1 MRDEVP
7 AAFRRVLARE
17 LPGWQ
22 ADGVIGDAAARALVQ
37 RYELDRLDEPQ
48 RGWATAAF
56 AILGAV
62 AVGAGIISFVAAN
75 WSALDSAERF
85 AIVFAAT
92 IAAYGAAFA
101 WRARGRRALSEAAF
115 VAAAL
120 GFGGSI
126 ALGAQQFNV
135 SLSLWHVYALWA
147 AGLVPLA
154 LVLRNL
160 SVSTVAL
167 AAGAISLATHAFAVA
182 FQNEG
187 TSTGLVVH
195 VLVVAVLATLLSR
208 RLATLWFRELALA
221 VVALGLVE
229 AIAPAPFASR
239 AVAIGVIAALVLAA
253 GAARSHQLR
262 TAGILIAFI
271 VATPSTFWFAYH
283 DTMGSLT
290 AGGSLQPVAI
300 LLLAAAV
307 AAVFIVR
314 GRAALALLPP
324 SIAVALVILLPH
336 VAGIPPLAGVL
347 LANALILIP
356 AVILIARGFALRD
369 RTAFLYGT
377 AICAVAGF
385 FRFAEYDHNL
395 TTKAAAFIV
404 VGLAFIGAAL
414 LFERRRPH
422 AETAHAA

>member
-1 MRDEVP
+1 MRDDVSP
-7 AAFRRVLARE
+7 GFRRVLARE

-22 ADGVIGDAAARALVQ
+22 ADGVIGDAASQALVQ
-37 RYELDRLDEPQ
+37 RYELDRIDEPQ
-48 RGWATAAF
+48 RGWATSAF
-56 AILGAV
+56 ALLGAV
-62 AVGAGIISFVAAN
+62 AVGAGIFSFVAAN

-85 AIVFAAT
+85 VLVVGAT

-101 WRARGRRALSEAAF
+101 LRARGRRALSEAAF

-135 SLSLWHVYALWA
+135 SLDVWLVYALWA

-154 LVLRNL
+154 LALRNV

-167 AAGAISLATHAFAVA
+167 AVGAISLATHAFAVA
-182 FQNEG
+182 IQNEG
-187 TSTGLVVH
+187 TNTALVVH
-195 VLVVAVLATLLSR
+195 VVIVAVLATLLSW
-208 RLATLWFRELALA
+208 RLATPWFRELALA
-221 VVALGLVE
+221 VVALGFVLAVV
-229 AIAPAPFASR
+229 PSPFASR
-239 AVAIGVIAALVLAA
+239 TDAIGVIAALVLVA

-262 TAGILIAFI
+262 TAGILLAFV

-283 DTMGSLT
+283 DTMESLT
-290 AGGSLQPVAI
+290 AGGSLEPVAI

-307 AAVFIVR
+307 AAVFILHRRPV
-314 GRAALALLPP
+314 LALLPP

-347 LANALILIP
+347 LANALILVP
-356 AVILIARGFALRD
+356 AVILIARGVALRD

-377 AICAVAGF
+377 AVCAIAGF
-385 FRFAEYDHNL
+385 LRFAEYDHNL

-414 LFERRRPH
+414 LFERERPDR
-422 AETAHAA
+422 EPAHAA